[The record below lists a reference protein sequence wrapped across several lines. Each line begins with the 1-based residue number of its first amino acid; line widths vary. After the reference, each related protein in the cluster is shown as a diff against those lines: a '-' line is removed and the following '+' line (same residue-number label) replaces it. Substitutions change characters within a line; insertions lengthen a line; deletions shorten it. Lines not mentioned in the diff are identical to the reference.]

1 MVSATFS
8 RSLSRISRLFSK
20 RRPVNDIENDISSM
34 IIDQVINKKMTS
46 ADFEKIKSL
55 VKELPA
61 HTRYVMPKKLFTEL
75 DGPGERE
82 MAKRIID
89 VINHHISKHGG
100 RSKKRGCKSRR
111 TNRVKTRKH

>member
-1 MVSATFS
+1 
-8 RSLSRISRLFSK
+8 
-20 RRPVNDIENDISSM
+20 M
-34 IIDQVINKKMTS
+34 IIDQVINKKLNG

-61 HTRYVMPKKLFTEL
+61 HTRYVMPKKLFTDL

-89 VINHHISKHGG
+89 VINHHIPKHGG
-100 RSKKRGCKSRR
+100 RSKKKGCKSRR
-111 TNRVKTRKH
+111 RTRKH